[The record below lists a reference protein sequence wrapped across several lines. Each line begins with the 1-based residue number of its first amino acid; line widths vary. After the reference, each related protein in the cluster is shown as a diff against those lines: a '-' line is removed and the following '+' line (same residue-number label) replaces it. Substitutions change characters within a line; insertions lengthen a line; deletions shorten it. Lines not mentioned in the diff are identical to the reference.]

1 MPARFAG
8 DHPVIE
14 PDAAVTVSIGSGR
27 AQLPTPTTLRR
38 EMRTRDQRD
47 AVGVSPTARVRTT
60 CRRVAERGRYVSIDD
75 DLLAAYARSLPL
87 SDLSKP
93 SFDPDH
99 HYLGH
104 GDATVAFV
112 VTLDSINFGSG
123 YFPALRKRPG
133 LSGYFTIASSLN
145 DFFNEQGPLSAR
157 QLREI
162 SSERCRSLFGQEP
175 SDPTVVELMALFAK
189 ALNDLGGYLHER
201 FDDSFTKLV
210 LAADGSVDRLIVILE
225 EMPLF
230 RDVETYEG
238 ADVAFY
244 KRAQLMTADLAL
256 ALEGS
261 GPGRFDDLSKLTMF
275 ADNLVPHVLRVDGV
289 LRYDPALL
297 EQINTGELIAPSS
310 KQEVE
315 IRACAVYAVERIAE
329 ELRRTGRAV
338 TAMEL
343 DYFLWNRGQQAEYK
357 ARPRHRTRTVFY

>member
-1 MPARFAG
+1 M
-8 DHPVIE
+8 
-14 PDAAVTVSIGSGR
+14 
-27 AQLPTPTTLRR
+27 
-38 EMRTRDQRD
+38 
-47 AVGVSPTARVRTT
+47 SPTARVRAG
-60 CRRVAERGRYVSIDD
+60 CRRVAERGRYVSIEDD
-75 DLLAAYARSLPL
+75 FLAAYARNLAL
-87 SDLSKP
+87 SELRKP
-93 SFDPDH
+93 SFDH

-104 GDATVAFV
+104 GDDTVAFI

-145 DFFNEQGPLSAR
+145 DCFHEQGPLSPQ

-162 SSERCRSLFGQEP
+162 SPERCSSLFGQE
-175 SDPTVVELMALFAK
+175 SSNATVAELMELFAK

-210 LAADGSVDRLIVILE
+210 LAADGSVDRLIEILA

-238 ADVAFY
+238 AGVAFY
-244 KRAQLMTADLAL
+244 KRAQLMAADLAV
-256 ALEGS
+256 AFDGQ
-261 GPGRFDDLSKLTMF
+261 GPGRFDDLSKLTIF

-297 EQINTGELIAPSS
+297 EQINTGELIPPGS

-315 IRACAVYAVERIAE
+315 VRACALHAVERIVA
-329 ELRRTGRAV
+329 ELRRLERAV
-338 TAMEL
+338 SAMEL
-343 DYFLWNRGQQAEYK
+343 DYFLWNRGQQAKYK
-357 ARPRHRTRTVFY
+357 VQPRHRTRSVFY

>member
-1 MPARFAG
+1 M
-8 DHPVIE
+8 
-14 PDAAVTVSIGSGR
+14 
-27 AQLPTPTTLRR
+27 
-38 EMRTRDQRD
+38 
-47 AVGVSPTARVRTT
+47 SPTARVRES
-60 CRRVAERGRYVSIDD
+60 CRWVAERGRYVSIDD
-75 DLLAAYARSLPL
+75 DLLAAYARNLPL
-87 SDLSKP
+87 SELSKP

-104 GDATVAFV
+104 GDDTVAFIL
-112 VTLDSINFGSG
+112 TLGSVNFGSG
-123 YFPALRKRPG
+123 YFPALCKRPG

-145 DFFNEQGPLSAR
+145 DYFHEQGPLSAR

-162 SSERCRSLFGQEP
+162 SPERCTSLFGQDP
-175 SDPTVVELMALFAK
+175 SNATVAELMGLFAK
-189 ALNDLGGYLHER
+189 ALNDLGGCLQER

-210 LAADGSVDRLIVILE
+210 LAGGGSVDRLIEILA

-230 RDVETYEG
+230 RDVEHYEG

-244 KRAQLMTADLAL
+244 KRAQLMAADLAL
-256 ALEGS
+256 AFDGQ
-261 GPGRFDDLSKLTMF
+261 GPGRFDDLSELTIF

-289 LRYDPALL
+289 LRYDPTLIEA
-297 EQINTGELIAPSS
+297 IDAGELIAPGS

-315 IRACAVYAVERIAE
+315 IRACAVYAAERIAE